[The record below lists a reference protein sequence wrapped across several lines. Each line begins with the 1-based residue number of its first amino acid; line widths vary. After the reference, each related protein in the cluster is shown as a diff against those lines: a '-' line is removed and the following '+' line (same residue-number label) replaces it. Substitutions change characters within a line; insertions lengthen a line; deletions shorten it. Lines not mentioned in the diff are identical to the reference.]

1 MDNHIRIPNQ
11 TLELKDCKIVH
22 QMLYQTPLFEISI
35 DGIDNKKLEEDIYK
49 LKEDDKDGIKVSN
62 WGGWHSQIECDDDIN
77 LIYKPLIDKISFIL
91 PNLPFYPAIS
101 KVNSIC
107 IWTMVNGKYSY
118 NSSHNHPGCDISG
131 VYYVKVPKGECG
143 GISFIDP
150 RQGYTYGNR
159 FFVERYT
166 GGEST
171 GREPI
176 EGNMYLFPSCLEH
189 RVLTNQVD
197 EDRIAISFNLTV
209 K

>member
-1 MDNHIRIPNQ
+1 MDKHIRIPNQ

-35 DGIDNKKLEEDIYK
+35 DGIDNKKLEEDINK
-49 LKEDDKDGIKVSN
+49 LIEDDKDGIKLSN
-62 WGGWHSQIECDDDIN
+62 FGGWHSQMEYDDNIN

-91 PNLPFYPAIS
+91 PNLPFCPAIS
-101 KVNSIC
+101 KINSIC
-107 IWTMVNGKYSY
+107 VWTMVNGKYSY
-118 NSSHNHPGCDISG
+118 NSAHNHPGCDMSG

-143 GISFIDP
+143 SISFADP

-166 GGEST
+166 GGEAT

-189 RVLTNQVD
+189 CVLTNNVD
-197 EDRIAISFNLTV
+197 EDRIAISFNLIV
-209 K
+209 E